1 MVCFSQDISDVSFF
15 LDTPMHDV
23 PVYLT
28 IFFVRLLFDL
38 SENQVNWFPRPSTI
52 VTSPMTRS
60 PMVPSLAAA
69 LLKQPKP
76 RDEQPKRDKIF
87 RLET

>member
-1 MVCFSQDISDVSFF
+1 
-15 LDTPMHDV
+15 MHDV

-28 IFFVRLLFDL
+28 IFFVPLLFDL
-38 SENQVNWFPRPSTI
+38 SENQVNWFPRPSTT

-60 PMVPSLAAA
+60 HMVPSLAAA

-76 RDEQPKRDKIF
+76 EDEQPKLDKIF